1 MFAHAPSCTSP
12 GGTAMDCRVFK
23 LARCRAK
30 ISTRADRQRSER
42 ADQPDRHKEA
52 GGERAARRH
61 ADVYVFCTGQWP
73 GTILL
78 YISNDTGIEV
88 IVRGSRN
95 RPVALPFYSSD
106 LQRTTHGSDGYR
118 HRRITYGRR

>member
-1 MFAHAPSCTSP
+1 MFAHAPSCPSP

-52 GGERAARRH
+52 RGERAARRY
-61 ADVYVFCTGQWP
+61 ADVYVYSTGRWQ

-78 YISNDTGIEV
+78 HISNDIGIEV
-88 IVRGSRN
+88 IERGSRN

-106 LQRTTHGSDGYR
+106 LQRTTHGSDRQR
-118 HRRITYGRR
+118 HRGITYGGW